1 MFPTRVH
8 LMLVGAWFTIIV
20 IGVGT
25 IVALGGLLTPAQT
38 LGVIL
43 LAFLPVIVMVGVFRG
58 TPPPTIGE
66 VLYEAEHATNATR
79 DMLIKSIH
87 PARKSDEQS

>member
-8 LMLVGAWFTIIV
+8 LMFVGAWFTLIAT
-20 IGVGT
+20 GVGT
-25 IVALGGLLTPAQT
+25 TVALGGLLTPAQT
-38 LGVIL
+38 LGVL
-43 LAFLPVIVMVGVFRG
+43 LLTFLPVIVMVGVFRG

-66 VLYEAEHATNATR
+66 VLYEAEHSTNATR

-87 PARKSDEQS
+87 PVRNHDQQS